1 MDQLFI
7 DQGVAS
13 SQTIWRSSELW
24 EKKKNKKKNS
34 LHKIYLVWNHP
45 ENLQKFEMYVGGN
58 LSSSPFLVPR

>member
-13 SQTIWRSSELW
+13 SQTIWRSSELG
-24 EKKKNKKKNS
+24 KKKKT
-34 LHKIYLVWNHP
+34 LCKIYLVWNHP

-58 LSSSPFLVPR
+58 LSPSPLLVPR